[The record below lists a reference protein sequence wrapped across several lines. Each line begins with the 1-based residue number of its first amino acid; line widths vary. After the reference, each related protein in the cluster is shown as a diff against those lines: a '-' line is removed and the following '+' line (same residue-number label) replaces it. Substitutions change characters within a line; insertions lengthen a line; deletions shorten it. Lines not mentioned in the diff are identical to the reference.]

1 MEEFKVRLLEEY
13 NQLLDRLT
21 KLKSALVS
29 SNFEDKVGKTQY
41 DLMIKQSSAMLDYA
55 LILKSRMIDLEIID
69 KEEYDK
75 NKEN

>member
-1 MEEFKVRLLEEY
+1 MEEYKVRLLEEY
-13 NQLLDRLT
+13 KQLMDRLT

-29 SNFEDKVGKTQY
+29 SNFEDKVGKIQY
-41 DLMIKQSSAMLDYA
+41 NLMMKQSSAMLDYA
-55 LILKSRMIDLEIID
+55 LILKSRIIDLEIID